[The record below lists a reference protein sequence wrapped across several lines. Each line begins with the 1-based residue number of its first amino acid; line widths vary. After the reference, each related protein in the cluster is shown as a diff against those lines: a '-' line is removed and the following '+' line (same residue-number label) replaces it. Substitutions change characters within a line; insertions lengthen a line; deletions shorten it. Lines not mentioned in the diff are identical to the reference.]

1 MNQLELFHNLVN
13 LAAAD
18 KKFTAEEIKFLVDR
32 AERWGIHND
41 EFETAMA
48 GISTG
53 ELQVNIPER
62 HEDRVE
68 MMKEMLRLVAVDGEL
83 ADLEKRICAQASGKM
98 DFTSQQFNEILDQVI
113 AEGKH

>member
-1 MNQLELFHNLVN
+1 MDKLVLFHNLVN

-18 KKFTAEEIKFLVDR
+18 KKFTEEEVQFLVDR

-53 ELQVNIPER
+53 QIQVDIPDS

-68 MMKEMLRLVAVDGEL
+68 LMKEMLRLVAVDGEL
-83 ADLEKRICAQASGKM
+83 ADLEKRICAHASSKM

-113 AEGKH
+113 GEG